1 MGNIGRSVGE
11 RLRKKWLPLAVLAI
25 VAMIVIV
32 AVLVGSFRNIPAG
45 HKGVILSSP
54 SGPSREEINEGW
66 TWNLGYL
73 VSQIETVRWNTQT
86 RDMIGAEGSSLTV
99 RSSDNLN
106 IQVDLSLVFHMQPD
120 KVADIYID
128 NGNIYEIIDRYL
140 RNVPRDVASNFT
152 GEYIGG
158 IGRVIIQEEV
168 LRRVTTALGVYHVIV
183 EDFLLRSVDL
193 PDTVD
198 KAIEEKLAA
207 QQAVVTAEL
216 QRQATVVR
224 AMGEAQA
231 MIIAAQAEANA
242 TVLRANGTAAAIA
255 LIINQLK
262 ISDPNLTNATW
273 AYLTML
279 YIDAIKTNPNTV
291 FVIVGANGNPII
303 INPKP

>member
-1 MGNIGRSVGE
+1 MGDMGRSVGE
-11 RLRKKWLPLAVLAI
+11 RLRKKWLPLAVVAI

-54 SGPSREEINEGW
+54 SGPSRDEINEGW

-168 LRRVTTALGVYHVIV
+168 LR
-183 EDFLLRSVDL
+183 
-193 PDTVD
+193 
-198 KAIEEKLAA
+198 
-207 QQAVVTAEL
+207 
-216 QRQATVVR
+216 
-224 AMGEAQA
+224 
-231 MIIAAQAEANA
+231 
-242 TVLRANGTAAAIA
+242 ANGTAAAIA

-262 ISDPNLTNATW
+262 ISDPSLTNATW

-291 FVIVGANGNPII
+291 FVIVGSNGNPII
-303 INPKP
+303 INPNP

>member
-1 MGNIGRSVGE
+1 MDRVREVSL
-11 RLRKKWLPLAVLAI
+11 RLRKRWLPIGVFAVIAVILI
-25 VAMIVIV
+25 VMLLGA
-32 AVLVGSFRNIPAG
+32 GFRNVPAG
-45 HKGVILSSP
+45 HKGVILASP
-54 SGPSREEINEGW
+54 SGPSRDEINEGW
-66 TWNLGYL
+66 SWNPGYI
-73 VSQIETVRWNTQT
+73 VSQIDIVRWNTQT
-86 RDMIGAEGSSLTV
+86 RDMIGSEGSSLTV

-168 LRRVTTALGVYHVIV
+168 LRRVTSALGTYHVIV

-224 AMGEAQA
+224 ALGEAQA
-231 MIIAAQAEANA
+231 MIIAAQAEANS
-242 TVLRANGTAAAIA
+242 TVIRANGTAAAIQT
-255 LIINQLK
+255 IITQLR

-279 YIDAIKTNPNTV
+279 YIEAIKTNPNTV

-303 INPKP
+303 INPNP

>member
-1 MGNIGRSVGE
+1 MATIGRSVGE
-11 RLRKKWLPLAVLAI
+11 RLRKRWIPLAVVVL

-32 AVLVGSFRNIPAG
+32 GILVGSFRNVPAG

-54 SGPSREEINEGW
+54 SGPSRDEINEGW

-73 VSQIETVRWNTQT
+73 VSQIEVVRWNTQT
-86 RDMIGAEGSSLTV
+86 RDMTAAEGSSLTV

-106 IQVDLSLVFHMQPD
+106 IQMDLSLVYHLAPD

-128 NGNIYEIIDRYL
+128 YGSIYDIIDRYL
-140 RNVPRDVASNFT
+140 RNIPRNVASNFT

-158 IGRVIIQEEV
+158 IGRTIVEEEIF
-168 LRRVTTALGVYHVIV
+168 RQVTASLAQYHVVV
-183 EDFLLRSVDL
+183 EAFLLRSLNL

-255 LIINQLK
+255 LIITQLK

-291 FVIVGANGNPII
+291 FVIVGSNGNPII
-303 INPKP
+303 INPRP

>member
-1 MGNIGRSVGE
+1 MDRVREVSV
-11 RLRKKWLPLAVLAI
+11 RLRKRWLSIGVFAVIA
-25 VAMIVIV
+25 VIVIAALLV
-32 AVLVGSFRNIPAG
+32 AGFRNIPAG

-54 SGPSREEINEGW
+54 SGPNRDEINEGW
-66 TWNLGYL
+66 SWNPGYI
-73 VSQIETVRWNTQT
+73 VSQIEIVRWNTQT
-86 RDMIGAEGSSLTV
+86 RDMVGFEGSSLTV

-168 LRRVTTALGVYHVIV
+168 LRRITTALGIYQVIV
-183 EDFLLRSVDL
+183 EDILLRSVDL

-224 AMGEAQA
+224 ALGEGQA
-231 MIIAAQAEANA
+231 LIIAAQAEANA

-255 LIINQLK
+255 LIITQLK

-279 YIDAIKTNPNTV
+279 YIEAIKTNPNTV

-303 INPKP
+303 INPNP

>member
-1 MGNIGRSVGE
+1 MSKLDEVGRAVQ
-11 RLRKKWLPLAVLAI
+11 RLKPRRLLPLVVIGVVL
-25 VAMIVIV
+25 MIVIV
-32 AVLVGSFRNIPAG
+32 AVLVGGFRNVPAG
-45 HKGVILSSP
+45 HKGVVLASP

-66 TWNLGYL
+66 SWSLGYL
-73 VSQIETVRWNTQT
+73 VSDVRVVRWNTQT
-86 RDMIGAEGSSLTV
+86 RDMIGAEGTGLTV

-106 IQVDLSLVFHMQPD
+106 ILVDESLVFHLQPD

-128 NGNIYEIIDRYL
+128 YGNVYEILDRYL
-140 RNVPRDVASNFT
+140 RNVPRHVASNFT

-158 IGRVIIQEEV
+158 IGRVVIQEEI
-168 LRRVTTALGVYHVIV
+168 LRKVSTALGAYHVVV

-216 QRQATVVR
+216 QRQAVVIK
-224 AMGEAQA
+224 ALGEAQA
-231 MIIAAQAEANA
+231 MIIPARAEANA
-242 TVLRANGTAAAIA
+242 TVIRANGTAAAIET
-255 LIINQLK
+255 IITQLR

-291 FVIVGANGNPII
+291 FVIVGQSGNP
-303 INPKP
+303 